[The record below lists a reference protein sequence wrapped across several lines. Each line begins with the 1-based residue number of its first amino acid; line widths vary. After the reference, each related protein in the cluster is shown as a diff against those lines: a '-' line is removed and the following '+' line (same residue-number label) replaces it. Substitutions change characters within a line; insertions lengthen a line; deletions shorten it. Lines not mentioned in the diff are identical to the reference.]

1 MPIGISSGTIRNK
14 KATVKIEDKVKKI
27 VQTYGNLYFLT
38 ENGVLSGV
46 GLNNSVQITG
56 SVLTDTT
63 ARYLLQ
69 TIAGKNVYSE
79 IAGSF
84 IPEWYLTFSL
94 IFTNNFTQ
102 NLNYVYST
110 NTKIFNQYKFL
121 DFDAGYTYADN
132 TDFIVSLFKNFC
144 FFINENGELYGWGFN
159 ANQELSISSDVTGTL
174 RLPSYQTSPNAWEYG
189 NTSFPTYRPKLK
201 ALQESLQNK
210 TVFKPTKLNNSTNW
224 KSIVANNV
232 AEYYK
237 HILLNSNGEI
247 YTFGG
252 DLNPPVKIG
261 SSTDWKY
268 ISYDYAIN
276 NNNELY
282 RLRDVQYPIIYN
294 TNALIGGGQ
303 ALGDGNSTL
312 VNPLCFLNYGEKIK
326 KVVASNTSRD
336 VILLTES
343 GKLSGIGINNLSL
356 LGGIPTNQYKLS
368 AIPNITDTIKDVVI
382 SRNSAYAYTNDNS
395 LLVWGTN
402 LNSRLG
408 TGSTAATLTTPT
420 KVLSGLVSEVVP
432 LSTYT
437 LVLGNN
443 GTVSAAGKNETYG
456 ILGTNDTT
464 NKTSF
469 TKLTGLAGV
478 KQLVGNN
485 TRNYALGTNGLLS
498 GWGMGGGLLGDV
510 PTITKV
516 RRAIGSVNCIAIEN
530 NNNVYF
536 STGGLE
542 IFKYDPNTDV
552 VSTYHTITNFN
563 SRSSIKGLHISGTE
577 LFVSV
582 RGVDTTNPTRTVAQ
596 NSRIIAL
603 SGNPVTQTIMG
614 GTGNQDFLTIES
626 FRFHQNGTNRI
637 LENTNTNGSGV
648 FIVCTESGLRSITR
662 TTFSSIDYGSTSST
676 CSATGGLRSGGF
688 GTSVVNVAKPLD
700 ICAEDNN
707 RFIYITTQGC
717 GNILKSDTLTSPY
730 NTQIIATGLF
740 GIRGITINGSTL
752 YFIHNHAIKSMSI
765 NGGTISILQGSEN
778 TSGYKDGTTGVLF
791 NRPTFLRYFNG
802 FLYVSDTGNNT
813 IRRININTTETIT
826 LIVDSVQVYS
836 DRLSAVPI
844 PYVRNIDKIFVSG
857 VGNSVFTLGTNKEV
871 SAWGSNS
878 FGQLGLNTTTNSP
891 TAVRLPLSNIKDI
904 KISYQITNNDV
915 YANPTVFFLS
925 ETGGLSG
932 CGFNGSGQLGNNTT
946 TNSLS
951 ITKIEVPP
959 VKKLYTDAH
968 GAVYAV
974 GTNDELSGWGNK
986 TSYSFIPNVLSA
998 YKYTNVGPVDYL
1010 VVNDT
1015 LYKGS
1020 NNGAVAVGLNK
1031 RLTAWGINP
1040 LVDKNSLV
1048 IGQNIPTEVTNV
1060 TDISAVFVNP
1070 ISANNMFIN
1079 GTLVT
1084 PLTTRE
1090 YTGLIKIGTNE
1101 WKTVDKHADYAI
1113 KLDNT
1118 LWSISGVPVQIGTD
1132 TDYENVFYG
1141 TPVKIS
1147 DPFDIKITTT
1157 QYFSSTDTDT
1167 VNSLS
1172 VIKPERTVVNL
1183 RQYDYNARFIGVSAN
1198 TLHGTVTDYRASS
1211 FNSANF
1217 KLDQPTSVKY

>member
-14 KATVKIEDKVKKI
+14 KATVRVEDKVKKI

-38 ENGVLSGV
+38 ENGILSGI
-46 GLNNSVQITG
+46 GLNNSVQISGSDILNRTANFNRVGTTTTTVTG
-56 SVLTDTT
+56 S
-63 ARYLLQ
+63 Y
-69 TIAGKNVYSE
+69 IK
-79 IAGSF
+79 
-84 IPEWYLTFSL
+84 EWGLGFETCTSCTPNLGYMY
-94 IFTNNFTQ
+94 FTRGG
-102 NLNYVYST
+102 LNSS
-110 NTKIFNQYKFL
+110 NIL
-121 DFDAGYTYADN
+121 DFDATASYSPSFSGSSIFNN
-132 TDFIVSLFKNFC
+132 TCLMVGKN
-144 FFINENGELYGWGFN
+144 GGLSGWGFN
-159 ANQELSISSDVTGTL
+159 ANNELGINPDNVGTL
-174 RLPSYQTSPNAWEYG
+174 RLPKNGSSDWETD
-189 NTSFPTYRPKLK
+189 NPSFPQVRPILK
-201 ALQESLQNK
+201 RLQESVQNK
-210 TVFKPTKLNNSTNW
+210 LVFKPTTLNNTTNW
-224 KSIVANNV
+224 TSVVANNV

-252 DLNPPVKIG
+252 DLNPPIKMG
-261 SSTDWKY
+261 SNSDWKY

-312 VNPLCFLNYGEKIK
+312 VNPLTFLNYGDKIK

-336 VILLTES
+336 VMLLTES

-420 KVLSGLVSEVVP
+420 KVLSGLVSEVIP
-432 LSTYT
+432 LSSYT
-437 LVLGNN
+437 LVLGTN

-456 ILGTNDTT
+456 ILGTGDTT
-464 NKTSF
+464 SKTSF
-469 TKLTGLAGV
+469 TRLTGLAGV

-498 GWGMGGGLLGDV
+498 GWGMGGGLLGDDPIISFQARNLGGR
-510 PTITKV
+510 PT
-516 RRAIGSVNCIAIEN
+516 GIALDS

-536 STGGLE
+536 AIDGLSVY
-542 IFKYDPNTDV
+542 KYDPITDTI
-552 VSTYHTITNFN
+552 STYHTITTPNIL
-563 SRSSIKGLHISGTE
+563 SIKGLKIVADE
-577 LFVSV
+577 IFVAAVGKSS
-582 RGVDTTNPTRTVAQ
+582 TNPVKTVDQ
-596 NSRIIAL
+596 NSRIISL
-603 SGNPVTQTIMG
+603 NGSPVVETVMG
-614 GTGNQDFLTIES
+614 GTGNQTFNNLNSFHFHKNPSGTILGS
-626 FRFHQNGTNRI
+626 
-637 LENTNTNGSGV
+637 SGV
-648 FIVCTESGLRSITR
+648 NGLFITTLGGSFLGLTR
-662 TTFSSIDYGSTSST
+662 TSYLSQNYGGTSSS
-676 CSATGGLRSGGF
+676 C
-688 GTSVVNVAKPLD
+688 
-700 ICAEDNN
+700 
-707 RFIYITTQGC
+707 TTQGALSLIQTDFPFDVC
-717 GNILKSDTLTSPY
+717 GEDGAFIYATIRGCKNIIRIDISTFPY
-730 NTQIIATGLF
+730 NTTIIASNLGTPK
-740 GIRGITINGSTL
+740 GITINGSTL
-752 YFIHNHAIKSMSI
+752 YFIDGNTIKSVSTS
-765 NGGTISILQGSEN
+765 GGTVTTIQGS
-778 TSGYKDGTTGVLF
+778 TTIGYKDGITGVLF
-791 NRPTFLRYFNG
+791 NNPQFLTYKNG
-802 FLYVSDTGNNT
+802 FLYISDNGNSV
-813 IRRININTTETIT
+813 IRKINLATTETTT
-826 LIVDSVQVYS
+826 LIVDKIRTYQ

-844 PYVRNIDKIFVSG
+844 PYVSGVDKIFVSG
-857 VGNSVFTLGTNKEV
+857 VGNTVFTLGTNKQV

-878 FGQLGLNTTTNSP
+878 FGQLGINTTTDSP

-904 KISYQITNNDV
+904 KISYQIQNNDV

-932 CGFNGSGQLGNNTT
+932 CGFNGSGQLADNTT

-951 ITKIEVPP
+951 ITKINVPP

-968 GAVYAV
+968 GAIYAV

-986 TSYSFIPNVLSA
+986 TSYSFLPNVLSA
-998 YKYTNVGPVDYL
+998 SKYSNVGPVDYL

-1015 LYKGS
+1015 LYKGA
-1020 NNGAVAVGLNK
+1020 NNGAIAVGLNK

-1040 LVDKNSLV
+1040 LVDKNNFV
-1048 IGQNIPTEVTNV
+1048 IGQNTPTEVTNV
-1060 TDISAVFVNP
+1060 TDVSAVFVNP

-1118 LWSISGVPVQIGTD
+1118 LWSISGVPFQIGTD

-1141 TPVKIS
+1141 TPVRTT

-1157 QYFSSTDTDT
+1157 QYFSSTDTDS
-1167 VNSLS
+1167 VNTLS
-1172 VIKPERTVVNL
+1172 VIKPERTVFNL
-1183 RQYDYNARFIGVSAN
+1183 REYDYNAKFIGVSAN
-1198 TLHGTVTDYRASS
+1198 TLHGTVTDYRSS
-1211 FNSANF
+1211 TFNSQNYR
-1217 KLDQPTSVKY
+1217 LNQTTSVKY

>member
-14 KATVKIEDKVKKI
+14 RATVRVEDKVKKI

-38 ENGVLSGV
+38 ENGILSGV
-46 GLNNSVQITG
+46 GLNNSVQISGSDILNRTANFNRVGTTTTTVTG
-56 SVLTDTT
+56 SYIKEWGLGFETCTSCTPNLGYIYFTRGGLTSSN
-63 ARYLLQ
+63 
-69 TIAGKNVYSE
+69 I
-79 IAGSF
+79 
-84 IPEWYLTFSL
+84 
-94 IFTNNFTQ
+94 
-102 NLNYVYST
+102 
-110 NTKIFNQYKFL
+110 L
-121 DFDAGYTYADN
+121 DFDASNSNQSSIFN
-132 TDFIVSLFKNFC
+132 TTCLMVGKN
-144 FFINENGELYGWGFN
+144 GGLSGWGFN
-159 ANQELSISSDVTGTL
+159 LNKELGINSDNVGTL
-174 RLPSYQTSPNAWEYG
+174 RLPKNGSNRDWETD
-189 NTSFPTYRPKLK
+189 NPSFPQVRPILK
-201 ALQESLQNK
+201 NLQESLQDK
-210 TVFKPTKLNNSTNW
+210 IVFKPTTLNNITNW
-224 KSIVANNV
+224 TSVVANNV
-232 AEYYK
+232 KDYYK

-252 DLNPPVKIG
+252 DLNPPVKMG

-343 GKLSGIGINNLSL
+343 GKVSGIGVNNLSL

-368 AIPNITDTIKDVVI
+368 AIPNITDNIKDLII
-382 SRNSAYAYTNDNS
+382 SRNSAYAYTTDNS
-395 LLVWGTN
+395 LLVWGAN
-402 LNSRLG
+402 PNSRLG

-420 KVLSGLVSEVVP
+420 KVLSGLVSEVIP
-432 LSTYT
+432 LSSYT
-437 LVLGNN
+437 LVLGTN

-469 TKLTGLAGV
+469 TRLTGLAGV

-498 GWGMGGGLLGDV
+498 GWGMGGGLLGDNFQV
-510 PTITKV
+510 IET
-516 RRAIGSVNCIAIEN
+516 SVLFSRTALGIALDSSGNI
-530 NNNVYF
+530 YY
-536 STGGLE
+536 SLGQKD
-542 IFKYDPNTDV
+542 IFKYDINTNV
-552 VSTYHTITNFN
+552 ISNLRTIT
-563 SRSSIKGLHISGTE
+563 SVAGTAAQVSIKGI
-577 LFVSV
+577 
-582 RGVDTTNPTRTVAQ
+582 RIVDDIIYASIKGPTD
-596 NSRIIAL
+596 NDSRIVKITL
-603 SGNPVTQTIMG
+603 DGTTETVMG
-614 GTGNQDFLTIES
+614 GTTQSFASINGFCYHRNSSTTILDSSSPNVFIAAMYGSASLKVLKEIGSSTRIIGSQSVTVCVDNGPLISGSGNMATTDVPYDVCTNNGRYVYATITGCRS
-626 FRFHQNGTNRI
+626 I
-637 LENTNTNGSGV
+637 LEIDTQVSPFNG
-648 FIVCTESGLRSITR
+648 R
-662 TTFSSIDYGSTSST
+662 T
-676 CSATGGLRSGGF
+676 
-688 GTSVVNVAKPLD
+688 VVKNLVAP
-700 ICAEDNN
+700 
-707 RFIYITTQGC
+707 
-717 GNILKSDTLTSPY
+717 
-730 NTQIIATGLF
+730 
-740 GIRGITINGSTL
+740 RGITINGNTL
-752 YFIHNHAIKSMSI
+752 YFCDRHAIKSISTAGGAVTTIAGNESI
-765 NGGTISILQGSEN
+765 SGFLDGIGTAARFN
-778 TSGYKDGTTGVLF
+778 T
-791 NRPTFLRYFNG
+791 PTFLEYRNG
-802 FLYVSDTGNNT
+802 FLYVSDGLTNYAIRKVNVATGEVT
-813 IRRININTTETIT
+813 PAIINRTIT
-826 LIVDSVQVYS
+826 YS

-878 FGQLGLNTTTNSP
+878 FGQLGLNTTTDSP

-932 CGFNGSGQLGNNTT
+932 CGFNGSGQLANNTT

-968 GAVYAV
+968 GAVYAI
-974 GTNDELSGWGNK
+974 GTNNELSGWGNK
-986 TSYSFIPNVLSA
+986 TSYPFIPNVLSA

-1015 LYKGS
+1015 LYKGT

-1167 VNSLS
+1167 VSTLS

-1198 TLHGTVTDYRASS
+1198 TLHGTVTDYKSSS

-1217 KLDQPTSVKY
+1217 KLDQTTSVKY

>member
-14 KATVKIEDKVKKI
+14 RGKITFDKIKKI

-46 GLNNSVQITG
+46 GLNNSVQLKATVNKSNGKYLSGTTYQAATG
-56 SVLTDTT
+56 AVISWTSESFLECS
-63 ARYLLQ
+63 
-69 TIAGKNVYSE
+69 TIGINCA
-79 IAGSF
+79 
-84 IPEWYLTFSL
+84 P
-94 IFTNNFTQ
+94 
-102 NLNYVYST
+102 NLNYVYY
-110 NTKIFNQYKFL
+110 NTQELWNNIL
-121 DFDAGYTYADN
+121 DFDSSSTY
-132 TDFIVSLFKNFC
+132 SLNKESSIFKNTC
-144 FFINENGELYGWGFN
+144 LIINKNGILSGWGYN
-159 ANQELSISSDVTGTL
+159 NNLELGVSSDNVGIF
-174 RLPSYQTSPNAWEYG
+174 RLPINGTQDLLLQGGTWDNYTK
-189 NTSFPTYRPKLK
+189 RPLLQK
-201 ALQESLQNK
+201 LQESLQNK
-210 TVFKPTKLNNSTNW
+210 TIFSPKKLNDFNNW
-224 KSIVANNV
+224 TSVVANNIG
-232 AEYYK
+232 EYYK

-252 DLNPPVKIG
+252 DLNPPVKMG
-261 SSTDWKY
+261 SNSDWKY

-303 ALGDGNSTL
+303 ALGDGNSTS
-312 VNPLCFLNYGEKIK
+312 VNPLSFLNYGDKIK

-336 VILLTES
+336 VMLLTES

-368 AIPNITDTIKDVVI
+368 AIPNITDNIKDVVI

-420 KVLSGLVSEVVP
+420 KVLSGLVSEVIP
-432 LSTYT
+432 LSSYT
-437 LVLGNN
+437 LVLGTN

-456 ILGTNDTT
+456 ILGTGDTT

-469 TKLTGLAGV
+469 TRLTGLAGV

-498 GWGMGGGLLGDV
+498 GWGMGGGLLGDNPIFKTIAGTV
-510 PTITKV
+510 GTNPSGIAIDSNNNIYFSLRNNTVYKYDAITKTISTHRTITS
-516 RRAIGSVNCIAIEN
+516 ISNCDI
-530 NNNVYF
+530 Y
-536 STGGLE
+536 GL
-542 IFKYDPNTDV
+542 K
-552 VSTYHTITNFN
+552 
-563 SRSSIKGLHISGTE
+563 ISGNNIY
-577 LFVSV
+577 VAA
-582 RGVDTTNPTRTVAQ
+582 RARTSNVTLD
-596 NSRIIAL
+596 SRIIEV
-603 SGNPVTQTIMG
+603 SISTPVTETVMG
-614 GTGNQDFLTIES
+614 SVRTLDTVQS
-626 FRFHQNGTNRI
+626 VHFH
-637 LENTNTNGSGV
+637 TNGSNQ
-648 FIVCTESGLRSITR
+648 ILEESGSTNGLFIICTAGSLRAMTR
-662 TTFSSIDYGSTSST
+662 TELKTTNYGNAGSSCTDV
-676 CSATGGLRSGGF
+676 GGLITETF
-688 GTSVVNVAKPLD
+688 GQKVINMDNPQD
-700 ICAEDNN
+700 ICGESGT
-707 RFIYITTQGC
+707 FVYVTTRGC
-717 GNILKSDTLTSPY
+717 GNIWKINTLTSPFP
-730 NTQIIATGLF
+730 ATLLATVTVNSL
-740 GIRGITINGSTL
+740 RGITINGTTL
-752 YFIHNHAIKSMSI
+752 YFIQGHAIRSI
-765 NGGTISILQGSEN
+765 STNGGAITTIQGSIT
-778 TSGYKDGTTGVLF
+778 TSGYQDGTTNVRF
-791 NRPTFLRYFNG
+791 NNPTFLTYKNN
-802 FLYVSDTGNNT
+802 FLYVSDTGNDN
-813 IRRININTTETIT
+813 IRLINLATNETTSLIT
-826 LIVDSVQVYS
+826 NIVTTYE

-844 PYVRNIDKIFVSG
+844 PYVSGVDKIFVSG
-857 VGNSVFTLGTNKEV
+857 VGNTVFTLGTNKQV

-878 FGQLGLNTTTNSP
+878 FGQLGINTTTNSP

-904 KISYQITNNDV
+904 KISYQIQNNDV

-932 CGFNGSGQLGNNTT
+932 CGFNGSGQIADNTT

-951 ITKIEVPP
+951 ITKINVPP

-968 GAVYAV
+968 GAIYAV

-986 TSYSFIPNVLSA
+986 TSYSFLPNVLSA
-998 YKYTNVGPVDYL
+998 SKYSNVGPVDYL

-1015 LYKGS
+1015 LYKGA
-1020 NNGAVAVGLNK
+1020 NNGAIAVGLNK

-1040 LVDKNSLV
+1040 LVDKNNVV
-1048 IGQNIPTEVTNV
+1048 IGQNTPTEVTNV
-1060 TDISAVFVNP
+1060 TDVSAVFVNP

-1118 LWSISGVPVQIGTD
+1118 LWSISGVPFQIGTD

-1141 TPVKIS
+1141 TPVRTT

-1157 QYFSSTDTDT
+1157 QYFSSTDTDSVGT
-1167 VNSLS
+1167 LS
-1172 VIKPERTVVNL
+1172 VIKPERTVLNL
-1183 RQYDYNARFIGVSAN
+1183 REYDYNAKFIGVSAN
-1198 TLHGTVTDYRASS
+1198 TLHGTVTNYKASP
-1211 FNSANF
+1211 FNSQNYR
-1217 KLDQPTSVKY
+1217 LNQTTSVKY

>member
-14 KATVKIEDKVKKI
+14 KATVRVEDKVKKI

-38 ENGVLSGV
+38 ENGILSGI
-46 GLNNSVQITG
+46 GLNNSVQISGSDILNRTANFNKVGTTTTTVTG
-56 SVLTDTT
+56 
-63 ARYLLQ
+63 AY
-69 TIAGKNVYSE
+69 IK
-79 IAGSF
+79 
-84 IPEWYLTFSL
+84 EWGLGFEACTSCTPNLGYMY
-94 IFTNNFTQ
+94 FTRGG
-102 NLNYVYST
+102 LNSS
-110 NTKIFNQYKFL
+110 NIL
-121 DFDAGYTYADN
+121 DFDATFTGSYIFSN
-132 TDFIVSLFKNFC
+132 TCLMVGKN
-144 FFINENGELYGWGFN
+144 GGLSGWGFN
-159 ANQELSISSDVTGTL
+159 ANNELGINSDSVGTL
-174 RLPSYQTSPNAWEYG
+174 RLPKNGSSDWETD
-189 NTSFPTYRPKLK
+189 NPSFPQVRPILK
-201 ALQESLQNK
+201 KLQESIQNK
-210 TVFKPTKLNNSTNW
+210 LVFKPTTLNNITNW
-224 KSIVANNV
+224 TSVVANNV

-252 DLNPPVKIG
+252 DLNPPVKMG
-261 SSTDWKY
+261 SNSDWKY

-312 VNPLCFLNYGEKIK
+312 VNPLTFLNYGDKIK

-336 VILLTES
+336 VMLLTES

-368 AIPNITDTIKDVVI
+368 AIPNITDNIKDVVI

-420 KVLSGLVSEVVP
+420 KVLSGLVSEVIP
-432 LSTYT
+432 LSSYT
-437 LVLGNN
+437 LVLGTN

-456 ILGTNDTT
+456 ILGTGDTA

-498 GWGMGGGLLGDV
+498 GWGMGSGLLGDDPQV
-510 PTITKV
+510 IETSATLTRNALGI
-516 RRAIGSVNCIAIEN
+516 ALDSNGNIYYSGSQKD
-530 NNNVYF
+530 
-536 STGGLE
+536 
-542 IFKYDPNTDV
+542 IFKYDPNTNII
-552 VSTYHTITNFN
+552 STFRTIT
-563 SRSSIKGLHISGTE
+563 SVAGTIAQ
-577 LFVSV
+577 VSV
-582 RGVDTTNPTRTVAQ
+582 KGIRIVNDIIYAAVRGPTD
-596 NSRIIAL
+596 NDSRIVKI
-603 SGNPVTQTIMG
+603 STDGNTETIMG
-614 GTGNQDFLTIES
+614 GTTQSFASINGFCYHRNSSTEILDPSSPDVFIACMEGSSSFKVLKETGSFTRTLGSASVTSCVDDGALISGSGTRATTDTPYDICTNNGRYVYATITGCRS
-626 FRFHQNGTNRI
+626 I
-637 LENTNTNGSGV
+637 LEIDTQVSPFNG
-648 FIVCTESGLRSITR
+648 R
-662 TTFSSIDYGSTSST
+662 T
-676 CSATGGLRSGGF
+676 
-688 GTSVVNVAKPLD
+688 VVKNLVAP
-700 ICAEDNN
+700 
-707 RFIYITTQGC
+707 
-717 GNILKSDTLTSPY
+717 
-730 NTQIIATGLF
+730 
-740 GIRGITINGSTL
+740 RGIAINGNTL
-752 YFIHNHAIKSMSI
+752 YFCDRHCIKSVPTA
-765 NGGTISILQGSEN
+765 GGTPTIIAGDASTLGFL
-778 TSGYKDGTTGVLF
+778 DGIGTQARF
-791 NRPTFLRYFNG
+791 NAPTFLEYNNG
-802 FLYVSDTGNNT
+802 FLYVSDGGTNRV
-813 IRRININTTETIT
+813 IRKVNVATREVTPAIINRTVAY
-826 LIVDSVQVYS
+826 L

-844 PYVRNIDKIFVSG
+844 PYVGGVDKIFVSG
-857 VGNSVFTLGTNKEV
+857 VGNTVFTLGTNKQV

-878 FGQLGLNTTTNSP
+878 FGQLGINTTTDSP

-904 KISYQITNNDV
+904 KISYQIQNNDV

-932 CGFNGSGQLGNNTT
+932 CGFNGSGQLADNTT

-951 ITKIEVPP
+951 ITKINVPP

-968 GAVYAV
+968 GAIYAV

-986 TSYSFIPNVLSA
+986 TSYSFLPNVLSA
-998 YKYTNVGPVDYL
+998 SKYSNVGPVDYL

-1015 LYKGS
+1015 LYKGA
-1020 NNGAVAVGLNK
+1020 NNGAIAVGLNK

-1040 LVDKNSLV
+1040 LVDKNSVV
-1048 IGQNIPTEVTNV
+1048 IGQNTPTEVTNV
-1060 TDISAVFVNP
+1060 TDVSAVFVNP

-1118 LWSISGVPVQIGTD
+1118 LWSISGVPFQIGTD

-1141 TPVKIS
+1141 TPVRTT

-1157 QYFSSTDTDT
+1157 QYFSSTDTDS
-1167 VNSLS
+1167 VNTLS
-1172 VIKPERTVVNL
+1172 VIKPERTVFNL
-1183 RQYDYNARFIGVSAN
+1183 REYDYNAKFIGVSAN
-1198 TLHGTVTDYRASS
+1198 TLHGTVTDYRSS
-1211 FNSANF
+1211 TFNSQNYRIN
-1217 KLDQPTSVKY
+1217 QTTSVKY